1 MKKISKL
8 SMHSIRTKFTSLTV
22 IAIIG
27 ALSIATLIGVISI
40 SRLGRSDAE
49 QMLHLMCSTGAMNL
63 ESYFDSVEHSTE
75 TVASLV
81 QDSLEE
87 APPEELESQ
96 VERARNLFGKV
107 AYNTNGVL
115 TYYFRID
122 PEVSDDVKGFWY
134 VNEDG
139 EGFRE
144 HEVTDIS
151 QYDTDDTSS
160 LVWFTVPKATG
171 EGIWLPPYY
180 TENLDVRVISYNVPV
195 YRYDQFIGVIGIEI
209 DYGTLA
215 KEVENIKL
223 FDHGYA
229 FILDENSNVIYHP
242 LLDSKLHYGEKIA
255 LNEPDKVLGENHIQY
270 NYEGVEKEA
279 VWLPLSNG
287 MRLYVTVPVKEIN
300 RGWTS
305 LVRNILIASLVIL
318 LIVVFLMM
326 RFTGRLTKPLT
337 ELTKAAKQVDEGNYD
352 YALDYE
358 AEDEVG
364 ALTSTFRFMRDRLK
378 ASFNDLN
385 SKAYKD
391 ALTGVRNKAAYDS
404 FAEGID
410 LSVRTKESGSAP
422 EYAVIL
428 MDCDGLKT
436 INDLYGHDKGDIFLC
451 TACRLICQVYAH
463 SPVFRI
469 GGDEFVVLLQGED
482 YRRREELLS
491 EFEQR
496 CCEINEKAAD
506 PWDKVCISKGMAV
519 FRPGT
524 DADVNSVLHHADDLM
539 YEEKK
544 EHKENDTVTSD
555 EHEPED
561 MLMTAGIPV
570 INVRKR
576 ILIAEDVEIQREM
589 LGDLLRDDYDITF
602 ASDGT
607 EALEALRSS
616 TDVTDL
622 VLLDLYMPNMNGREV
637 LKEMQVDEELR
648 DVPVIVLTTDQESEL
663 DCLKIGAMDF
673 IPKPYPDIEII
684 KARINKCIELS
695 EDRDLIRHTERDK
708 LTGLLNKDYFF
719 RYVDRLDH
727 IYRDTSLDAVACGI
741 NDLRSVN
748 RQQGRLFGDYAL
760 RSIGAGIRKL
770 ARKTGGIGGMLEG
783 GIFLL
788 YCPHQDDYEE
798 LLKEFTAEVFA
809 GQEEAD
815 TVSLRF
821 GIFADAQTEPDIEER
836 FVRAQIAA
844 DRVKDDPQ
852 KTFGF
857 Y

>member
-1 MKKISKL
+1 
-8 SMHSIRTKFTSLTV
+8 MHSIRTKFTSLTAL
-22 IAIIG
+22 AIIG
-27 ALSIATLIGVISI
+27 ALGVATLIGVISI
-40 SRLGRSDAE
+40 GKLGRSDAE

-87 APPEELESQ
+87 APPEELGDQ
-96 VERARNLFGKV
+96 VERARNLFDKV

-122 PEVSDDVKGFWY
+122 PEVSKDVKGFWY
-134 VNEDG
+134 VNTDG

-144 HEVTDIS
+144 HEVTDIN

-171 EGIWLPPYY
+171 EGVWLPPYN

-195 YRYDQFIGVIGIEI
+195 YRYDRFIGVIGIEI

-215 KEVENIKL
+215 EEVKNIKL

-229 FILDENSNVIYHP
+229 FILDEDSNVIYHP

-255 LNEPDKVLGENHIQY
+255 LNDPDRVLGENHIQY
-270 NYEGVEKEA
+270 NYDGVEKEA
-279 VWLPLSNG
+279 VWIPLSNG
-287 MRLYVTVPVKEIN
+287 MRLYVTVPVSEIN

-305 LVRNILIASLVIL
+305 LVKNILIASLIIL

-326 RFTGRLTKPLT
+326 RFAGRLTKPIT

-352 YALDYE
+352 YTLDYE
-358 AEDEVG
+358 ADDEVG

-378 ASFNDLN
+378 MSFSDLN

-404 FAEGID
+404 FTEGID
-410 LSVRTKESGSAP
+410 LSVRTAEGGSVP
-422 EYAVIL
+422 EYAVVL
-428 MDCDGLKT
+428 MDCAGLKT

-469 GGDEFVVLLQGED
+469 GGDEFAVVLQGED
-482 YRRREELLS
+482 YRKREELLS
-491 EFEQR
+491 GFENR
-496 CCEINEKAAD
+496 CREINEKAAD

-519 FRPGT
+519 FRPDT
-524 DADVNSVLHHADDLM
+524 DADVKSVLLRADDLM

-544 EHKENDTVTSD
+544 KHKENESVMSD
-555 EHEPED
+555 EHED
-561 MLMTAGIPV
+561 MLMTADIPV

-576 ILIAEDVEIQREM
+576 ILIAEDVELQREM
-589 LGDLLRDDYDITF
+589 LGDLLKDDYDIAF
-602 ASDGT
+602 ASDGV
-607 EALEALRSS
+607 EALEALRSNE
-616 TDVTDL
+616 DETDL

-648 DVPVIVLTTDQESEL
+648 DVPVIVLTADQESEL

-695 EDRDLIRHTERDK
+695 EGRDLIKHTERDK

-719 RYVDRLDH
+719 RYVERLDQ
-727 IYRDTSLDAVACGI
+727 IYRGNSLDAVVCGV

-748 RQQGRLFGDYAL
+748 KQQGRQFGDNVL
-760 RSIGAGIRKL
+760 RSMGAGIRKL
-770 ARKTGGIGGMLEG
+770 ARKTGGIGCIHEG
-783 GIFLL
+783 GSFLL
-788 YCPHQDDYEE
+788 YCPHQDDYGE
-798 LLKEFTAEVFA
+798 LLKEFMAELPAGTETA
-809 GQEEAD
+809 D
-815 TVSLRF
+815 KVSLSF
-821 GIFADAQTEPDIEER
+821 GIYTDAQMEPDIEER
-836 FVRAQIAA
+836 FVRARTAA
-844 DRVKDDPQ
+844 DRVKEDPQ
-852 KTFGF
+852 KTIGF
-857 Y
+857 YEFG